1 MPRGRYAV
9 LSRWRTRAAP
19 FAGRLAHEMGGA
31 QFVCDLGDAIARE
44 VCLTG
49 YYEPPVTR
57 TVQHLLRPG
66 GMLVDAG
73 ANWGY
78 FSLLG
83 AARVGSRGRVLA
95 LEPDPRHFERLQ
107 CNVSMNAFANVTA
120 LAVAA
125 GAQEGV
131 AVLTGYADGADNRGV
146 SRIVDS
152 AEGTHRYEVRCSTI
166 DALTSSSARV
176 DLIKI
181 DVEGAE
187 LDVLAGMRA
196 GLASGRYAA
205 VVLELHPDLL
215 RARGVDPLACI
226 GSLTAHGY
234 RGWAID
240 LSPRAY
246 RGATSTHTPL
256 ERVLRSV
263 DTWRDTPWPHL
274 LWLAPGEPA
283 PSC

>member
-1 MPRGRYAV
+1 
-9 LSRWRTRAAP
+9 
-19 FAGRLAHEMGGA
+19 MGGA
-31 QFVCDLGDAIARE
+31 RFVCDLGDAIARE
-44 VCLTG
+44 VWLTG

-57 TVQHLLRPG
+57 AIWQLLRPG
-66 GMLVDAG
+66 GTLVDAG

-83 AARVGSRGRVLA
+83 AACVGGEGRVLA
-95 LEPDPRHFERLQ
+95 LEPDPRHFDRLQ
-107 CNVSMNAFANVTA
+107 FNASMNGFANVTA
-120 LAVAA
+120 LPVAA

-146 SRIVDS
+146 SRIVER

-176 DLIKI
+176 DVVKI

-187 LDVLAGMRA
+187 ADVLAGMRA
-196 GLASGRYAA
+196 GLASARYAA

-215 RARGVDPLACI
+215 RARGVDPRECI
-226 GSLTAHGY
+226 GPLAAHGY

-246 RGATSTHTPL
+246 RDATSTHAPL
-256 ERVLRSV
+256 ERVLRPV
-263 DTWRDTPWPHL
+263 DTWHDTPWPHL